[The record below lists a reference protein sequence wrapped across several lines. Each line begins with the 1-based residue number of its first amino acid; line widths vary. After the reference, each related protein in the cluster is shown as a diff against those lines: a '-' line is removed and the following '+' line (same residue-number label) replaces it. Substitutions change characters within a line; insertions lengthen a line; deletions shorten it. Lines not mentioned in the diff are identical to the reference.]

1 MIGLERICDD
11 SRNGSEGGFSA
22 SALKHGN
29 LLLASGKR
37 YPPAW
42 PKLVMAYALAHGKL
56 RLPSSKNRHR

>member
-11 SRNGSEGGFSA
+11 SRNGTA
-22 SALKHGN
+22 SALKYGT

-42 PKLVMAYALAHGKL
+42 QKLVMASALAHGKL

>member
-1 MIGLERICDD
+1 MIAETEVRAVSVLT
-11 SRNGSEGGFSA
+11 A
-22 SALKHGN
+22 SALKYGT

-42 PKLVMAYALAHGKL
+42 QKLVMASALAHGKL